1 MRKISAQALSRTKQ
15 NGFWLVALLAVAVLA
30 LTGWLAAADTAQA
43 VDTASVSVSS
53 TSVQPGDLTAVSLT
67 VTPGSGKTVGAV
79 IVDVSYDTTAL
90 TATSC
95 TPGPTC
101 NPGFGPGVVRIV
113 RVDPAGLSG
122 TVGTIS
128 FLAGD
133 TTGTAVL
140 GVTIVECVDET
151 GAPLSCTASDGSI
164 NITTVIV
171 DDKPIGDVNCD
182 WESTDGLP
190 NIVDAQLIAQVVL
203 GVITVGDLSCPD
215 NADVNGNGTADI
227 ADAQLIA
234 QLVVGTI
241 TEWPPA

>member
-53 TSVQPGDLTAVSLT
+53 TSVQPGGLTAVGLT

-101 NPGFGPGVVRIV
+101 NTGFGPGVVRIV

-133 TTGTAVL
+133 TTGKAVL

-151 GAPLSCTASDGSI
+151 GAPLSCSASDGSL

-171 DDKPIGDVNCD
+171 EKPIGDVNCD

-190 NIVDAQLIAQVVL
+190 NIVDAQLIAQVVV
-203 GVITVGDLSCPD
+203 GRISEGDLDCPD
-215 NADVNGNGTADI
+215 NADVNENGEVDI

-234 QLVVGTI
+234 QLVVGRI
-241 TEWPPA
+241 GWPPA